1 MEANKLLELYNSKFK
16 PPLKEGVYK
25 VKMLKHEYVA
35 AENKAPHIRFTF
47 EVVESEDEVNI
58 GRQITDNR
66 FEKGFAVMISHLRQ
80 QLNRQDEEIDVQE
93 FLNTLISEQTVF
105 NIWVVKRIVNGSPKT
120 NINFLKPIEEVAPNT
135 EVVDDSQEP
144 AND

>member
-16 PPLKEGVYK
+16 PALKEGVYK

-35 AENKAPHIRFTF
+35 AKNKAPYIRFTF
-47 EVVESEDEVNI
+47 EVVESEDEVNV

-80 QLNRQDEEIDVQE
+80 QLERQDEEIDVQE
-93 FLNTLISEQTVF
+93 FLNTLISEQTTF
-105 NIWVVKRIVNGSPKT
+105 NIWVVKRTVNGTPKT

-144 AND
+144 ANN

>member
-1 MEANKLLELYNSKFK
+1 
-16 PPLKEGVYK
+16 
-25 VKMLKHEYVA
+25 
-35 AENKAPHIRFTF
+35 
-47 EVVESEDEVNI
+47 
-58 GRQITDNR
+58 
-66 FEKGFAVMISHLRQ
+66 MISHLRQ

-105 NIWVVKRIVNGSPKT
+105 NIWVVKRIVIGSPKT